1 MRPFSTDDVY
11 FSRRD
16 FDANGTEESLQVVT
30 GPTAQ
35 VILGGHFGPLST
47 YTSAFGQQGRIE
59 KLIFA
64 DATFT
69 NSAGLS
75 SVMAASVE
83 ATSGKQAEL
92 ADAANRLA
100 EEARKLLAEQPEPG
114 SLADRG
120 RGGRD
125 VGPEPGGE
133 PAKHQKA
140 DKKHKH
146 ATKATHEKKHATKGT
161 RATKGTNA
169 TRPRAQRP

>member
-1 MRPFSTDDVY
+1 MS
-11 FSRRD
+11 
-16 FDANGTEESLQVVT
+16 
-30 GPTAQ
+30 PTAQ
-35 VILGGHFGPLST
+35 VVLLGHYGPYLDFTNT
-47 YTSAFGQQGRIE
+47 YGQQGRIE
-59 KLIFA
+59 KIFFA

-69 NSAGLS
+69 NSTGLS

-92 ADAANRLA
+92 ADAADRLA
-100 EEARKLLAEQPEPG
+100 EEARGLLAEMPKPG

-133 PAKHQKA
+133 PAKHHRA

-146 ATKATHEKKHATKGT
+146 ATKATHEKKHATKGA
-161 RATKGTNA
+161 RATKGTEA
-169 TRPRAQRP
+169 TRSRAQRP